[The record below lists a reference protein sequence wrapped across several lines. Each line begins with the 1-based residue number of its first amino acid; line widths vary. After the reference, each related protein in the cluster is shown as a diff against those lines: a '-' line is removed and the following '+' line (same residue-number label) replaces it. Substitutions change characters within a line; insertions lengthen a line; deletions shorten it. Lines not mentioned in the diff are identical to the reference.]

1 MEQPTDRKT
10 DQYQENNLEVLLE
23 WLESLKIIKKEVSSK
38 IIETETIEKM
48 LTAPAPA
55 VQNKQA
61 IILKSMVPDL
71 G

>member
-23 WLESLKIIKKEVSSK
+23 WLESLKIIKKEVLSK

>member
-61 IILKSMVPDL
+61 VILKSMVPDL